1 MKKYS
6 LLVFIFYLSVVTNY
20 CAGQN
25 DELWGMT
32 TGGGANNSGVIFK
45 IQEDGTG
52 YTLVHSMDTNAGS
65 TAGLIEATNHILYG
79 VTVSG
84 GVFSSG
90 TLFSLNPS
98 DYSFTKLVD
107 FNHSAGT
114 GSIFMGTLLQATN
127 GKLYGTSWETAFNYN
142 IQSDTLEVFHYFNSY
157 DSWLPYENSMIEG
170 LNGILYGM
178 STYGG
183 INGNFSEPGYG
194 TIFKVDPNSDV
205 FQKIYDFDS
214 LNGKRPYG
222 GFCRLSDGN
231 LYGLTALGGQQNMGV
246 LFKFNPDSNVFTKL
260 YDFDLPNGAR
270 PYGTLLNP
278 GNDTLYGTT
287 FWGGLNNMGVIFKF
301 NPMNNTY
308 TKLYDFDSTNGKWAY
323 GAMIQGSNGKLFGMT
338 SKGGNYDDGVIYC
351 FDPLSNNFLKIFDFD
366 SINGQNPYAALLRI
380 SGPTNT
386 SLVLK
391 GHNFQIY
398 PNPTTSLL
406 RIEISQNIEHIEL
419 FNLFGKQVYSWHT
432 DVSGVTGK
440 KETVIDLTNFSA
452 GIYFLQAS
460 DGEKVWR
467 GKVVKE

>member
-1 MKKYS
+1 MNKYT
-6 LLVFIFYLSVVTNY
+6 LLIFIFYARLYSGN
-20 CAGQN
+20 CSGQI
-25 DELWGMT
+25 DELWGLT

-79 VTVSG
+79 VTVYG
-84 GVFSSG
+84 GVFSCG
-90 TLFSLNPS
+90 TLFSINPS

-107 FNHSAGT
+107 LNHST
-114 GSIFMGTLLQATN
+114 GMGRILMGTLLQANN
-127 GKLYGTSWETAFNYN
+127 GKLYGTSWESAFNYN
-142 IQSDTLEVFHYFNSY
+142 ITSDTVEVFHYFNSY

-170 LNGILYGM
+170 LNGSLYGM

-183 INGNFSEPGYG
+183 INGNFTEPGYG
-194 TIFKVDPNSDV
+194 TIFKVDPDSDV

-222 GFCRLSDGN
+222 SFCRLSDGN

-246 LFKFNPDSNVFTKL
+246 LFKFNPDSNIFTKL
-260 YDFDLPNGAR
+260 YDFDLPNGAK

-287 FWGGLNNMGVIFKF
+287 YWGGLNNMGVIFKF

-323 GAMIQGSNGKLFGMT
+323 GAMIQGSNGKFFGMT
-338 SKGGNYDDGVIYC
+338 TKGGNYDDGVIYC
-351 FDPLSNNFLKIFDFD
+351 FDPITNNLLKIFDFD
-366 SINGQNPYAALLRI
+366 SINGKIPYAALLRI
-380 SGPTNT
+380 SGPTTVSSVIKSN
-386 SLVLK
+386 
-391 GHNFQIY
+391 NFQLS

-406 RIEISQNIEHIEL
+406 NIQTTQSINHIEL
-419 FNLFGKQVYSWHT
+419 FNPLGKQVGNWHPEMF
-432 DVSGVTGK
+432 GANGNK
-440 KETVIDLTNFSA
+440 KITIDLTQLST

-460 DGEKVWR
+460 DGKKVWR
-467 GKVVKE
+467 GKVVKK